1 MKRNVTYRLIP
12 GSRSRARRLSALAGA
27 CRFVWNRCLAE
38 NREAM
43 EAWEAGK
50 GEKPSTSFFA
60 LAKRFTALRREI
72 PWLGEMAY
80 KPVRHALKYQADAW
94 QAYFAGRAKR
104 PRFHDKGRGDSVTL
118 PSGTVRID
126 NDRLNVPRIGP
137 MRLRRRGRNPYPEAR
152 PVQAVITR
160 RFGKWYATV
169 CYDVNRPGTGDDGR
183 VLGADM
189 NVRQVTAHTG
199 AMLVAPNLARLEARR
214 RRYQRIAAR
223 RRKGSKRQARARHLV
238 AKTSRRIAQQR
249 RAWRHR
255 ATRALADSAG
265 LVVIEDLNTKAMTA
279 SAKGTAE
286 KPGTNVQAKAG
297 LNREILAT
305 GWGEMK
311 AMLAYKA
318 NAIEVVHPAYT
329 SQRCAACGHTAAKN
343 RTTQARFACRTCGHT
358 DHADV
363 NAAKNILASATG
375 AAGRGEALALATS
388 TIRQQVSERDIVKL
402 WI

>member
-1 MKRNVTYRLIP
+1 
-12 GSRSRARRLSALAGA
+12 
-27 CRFVWNRCLAE
+27 
-38 NREAM
+38 
-43 EAWEAGK
+43 
-50 GEKPSTSFFA
+50 
-60 LAKRFTALRREI
+60 
-72 PWLGEMAY
+72 
-80 KPVRHALKYQADAW
+80 
-94 QAYFAGRAKR
+94 
-104 PRFHDKGRGDSVTL
+104 
-118 PSGTVRID
+118 
-126 NDRLNVPRIGP
+126 
-137 MRLRRRGRNPYPEAR
+137 
-152 PVQAVITR
+152 
-160 RFGKWYATV
+160 KWYATV
-169 CYDVNRPGTGDDGR
+169 CYEVEDTPGQDDGR

-223 RRKGSKRQARARHLV
+223 RRKGSKRQAIARHL
-238 AKTSRRIAQQR
+238 AARTGRKLAQTR

-255 ATRALADSAG
+255 ATRVLADSAA
-265 LVVIEDLNTKAMTA
+265 LVVMEDLKTHAMTA

-286 KPGTNVQAKAG
+286 APGTNVKAKAG
-297 LNREILAT
+297 LNREIQAT

-318 NAIEVVHPAYT
+318 NAIETVNPAYT
-329 SQRCAACGHTAAKN
+329 SQRCAACGHTGAQN
-343 RTTQARFACRTCGHT
+343 RTTQARFACRACGHR

>member
-1 MKRNVTYRLIP
+1 AGLCM
-12 GSRSRARRLSALAGA
+12 GSTGLA
-27 CRFVWNRCLAE
+27 W
-38 NREAM
+38 
-43 EAWEAGK
+43 
-50 GEKPSTSFFA
+50 
-60 LAKRFTALRREI
+60 
-72 PWLGEMAY
+72 
-80 KPVRHALKYQADAW
+80 
-94 QAYFAGRAKR
+94 
-104 PRFHDKGRGDSVTL
+104 
-118 PSGTVRID
+118 
-126 NDRLNVPRIGP
+126 GP
-137 MRLRRRGRNPYPEAR
+137 
-152 PVQAVITR
+152 
-160 RFGKWYATV
+160 
-169 CYDVNRPGTGDDGR
+169 
-183 VLGADM
+183 
-189 NVRQVTAHTG
+189 
-199 AMLVAPNLARLEARR
+199 
-214 RRYQRIAAR
+214 
-223 RRKGSKRQARARHLV
+223 HLV
-238 AKTSRRIAQQR
+238 ANTTTLIALLRRG
-249 RAWRHR
+249 WRHR

-297 LNREILAT
+297 LNREILST